1 MGIETFDLAAVF
13 AAGFALGAGYAAMLW
28 ITVRRLAQMRYPA
41 IELLG
46 SAVLRLA
53 LPLVGLYVVMDGRW
67 ERLLIGLLG
76 FAVARFVAT
85 RLAAPVGSKS
95 PLTP

>member
-1 MGIETFDLAAVF
+1 MGLEAFDLASVF
-13 AAGFALGAGYAAMLW
+13 AAGVALGAGYAAMLW

-41 IELLG
+41 IGLLG
-46 SAVLRLA
+46 SAVVRLA
-53 LPLVGLYVVMDGRW
+53 LPLGGLYVVMDGRW

-85 RLAAPVGSKS
+85 RLAAPVGSK
-95 PLTP
+95 PRLIP